1 MADEKKEFATIPVGL
16 KTTAAAA
23 EFVEKVTFD
32 AIPAEALRIGTR
44 CLLDGL
50 GLFVAGSEERTVQI
64 LADDAQQT
72 GGSADALL
80 LRRGDNRVPAPI
92 AARVLGTAGHAHDWD
107 DSQVSVD
114 PEHMYGLLTHPT
126 IPPLSG
132 ALVTAQK
139 LGGVDGKTF
148 MVAFLTGFEV
158 ECKISEWMLPQHYV
172 KGMHSSGTVGTFGA
186 YAAAAK
192 LLQLSAD
199 QLRSGFGLAASF
211 AAGIRC
217 NFGTMTK
224 PLHVGRAAENGLTA
238 ALLAARGFTA
248 DPDALDG
255 PWGFYAV
262 HGGGVSIEKL
272 SQGFGRTWTIVEPG
286 VSIKPYPCGV
296 LTHPTID
303 LMLKLVTEHDV
314 KPDDITAVRF
324 YDGTNILKPIRYP
337 VAANHLQAK
346 FSLPAALAMIALARA
361 AGKREFSDDFVGSAP
376 MQAMQ
381 RRITS
386 ELDPEIEKM
395 GFDKMRSRIALRLK
409 DGRTVEGWAD
419 ERYRGGP
426 ENPLSDAELESKLR
440 SCCEGVLDATAQ
452 AQLIAAGWSVLRLG
466 DAGRLMQIIN
476 QV

>member
-1 MADEKKEFATIPVGL
+1 
-16 KTTAAAA
+16 
-23 EFVEKVTFD
+23 
-32 AIPAEALRIGTR
+32 
-44 CLLDGL
+44 
-50 GLFVAGSEERTVQI
+50 
-64 LADDAQQT
+64 
-72 GGSADALL
+72 
-80 LRRGDNRVPAPI
+80 
-92 AARVLGTAGHAHDWD
+92 
-107 DSQVSVD
+107 
-114 PEHMYGLLTHPT
+114 
-126 IPPLSG
+126 
-132 ALVTAQK
+132 
-139 LGGVDGKTF
+139 
-148 MVAFLTGFEV
+148 
-158 ECKISEWMLPQHYV
+158 
-172 KGMHSSGTVGTFGA
+172 
-186 YAAAAK
+186 
-192 LLQLSAD
+192 
-199 QLRSGFGLAASF
+199 
-211 AAGIRC
+211 
-217 NFGTMTK
+217 
-224 PLHVGRAAENGLTA
+224 
-238 ALLAARGFTA
+238 
-248 DPDALDG
+248 
-255 PWGFYAV
+255 
-262 HGGGVSIEKL
+262 
-272 SQGFGRTWTIVEPG
+272 
-286 VSIKPYPCGV
+286 V

-314 KPDDITAVRF
+314 KPDDITAVRV
-324 YDGTNILKPIRYP
+324 YAATNILKPIRYP

-395 GFDKMRSRIALRLK
+395 GFDKMRSRIALQLK